1 VTQGEADITEGNEAL
16 ALDRKLVSA
25 HTKTMTTFAEARITS
40 AAAPSAFFARW
51 ADMATWPEWNADT
64 EWVRLDGPFVTG
76 STGVLKP
83 KGGPKTKFV
92 IAKVSDDEFTDVSRL
107 VGARLTFR
115 HLVAVVPE
123 GTEVRVAVS
132 LTGPLAFLWN
142 AILGKGIKESL
153 QRDLEALAA
162 VAVANPLGLPAVSTA
177 AAASTDVEVGA

>member
-1 VTQGEADITEGNEAL
+1 
-16 ALDRKLVSA
+16 
-25 HTKTMTTFAEARITS
+25 MTTFAEARITS

-64 EWVRLDGPFVTG
+64 EWVRLDGPFATG

-92 IAKVSDDEFTDVSRL
+92 IAKVSDDEFIDVSRL
-107 VGARLTFR
+107 VGARLTF
-115 HLVAVVPE
+115 HHQVAVLPE

-153 QRDLEALAA
+153 QRDLEALDAA
-162 VAVANPLGLPAVSTA
+162 AVANPVGAVVPVPASALASAPA
-177 AAASTDVEVGA
+177 AAPVRDAEAGA